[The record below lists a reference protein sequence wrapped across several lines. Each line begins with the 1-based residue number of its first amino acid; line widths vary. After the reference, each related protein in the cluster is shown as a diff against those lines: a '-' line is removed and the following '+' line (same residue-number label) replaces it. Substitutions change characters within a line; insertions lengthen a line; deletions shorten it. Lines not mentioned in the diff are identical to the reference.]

1 MKKTILGTLFFCFL
15 AINGERSALAL
26 TLVDT
31 LVFPNPTTATDSQSG
46 TTIDFTYVHLLAG
59 LNSIEDA
66 LFSATFALTHSG
78 NANNGPT
85 NEIWFA
91 LTGGGHFIGQLSES
105 DSGKKKDTW
114 QLSQEILN
122 EIANINPWSLQI
134 GLSEQ
139 TSFNGEKIQ
148 LYQSELTLNY
158 EARNSA
164 SEREPLSTPEPGTW
178 LMFGGGFFILL
189 LSRRPGGSF
198 NLRTAGSY
206 SGGRWRRTV

>member
-46 TTIDFTYVHLLAG
+46 TGIDFTYSHLLPG
-59 LNSIEDA
+59 LNTAGDLLLA
-66 LFSATFALTHSG
+66 ATLALTHSG

-91 LTGGGHFIGQLSES
+91 LTGGNHFIGQLSES

-114 QLSQEILN
+114 EFPQEILN
-122 EIANINPWSLQI
+122 EIANMNPWSLQVA
-134 GLSEQ
+134 LSEQ

-148 LYQSELTLNY
+148 IYQSDLTLDY
-158 EARNSA
+158 ALRKLEPERGPISA
-164 SEREPLSTPEPGTW
+164 PEPATW
-178 LMFGGGFFILL
+178 LMLG
-189 LSRRPGGSF
+189 GGSF
-198 NLRTAGSY
+198 LLLFRKRKGNF
-206 SGGRWRRTV
+206 